1 MALYSYKK
9 QAYGLRRVVI
19 NFVSY
24 SSLIVGS
31 FFLFWSFYP
40 VISFEIYSRIFL
52 QGKALNPAGNI
63 ALSPSLN
70 AANSVL
76 GAYNI
81 FSTNLSDYTRA
92 GAWFPSLSQ
101 SNIEN
106 ISLTEYELAVP
117 KLNIKKARVL
127 VGGEDLTKGLV
138 HYLPRSRPGE
148 IGNVAIF
155 GHSTLPTLSHP
166 GDYKSIFTYLP
177 SLDRGDEIYVTVN
190 NVTYKYEVYDMFV
203 IRPDEVSIL
212 DPQFDDSYLTLITCV
227 PPGTALKRLVV
238 KAKLSKI

>member
-9 QAYGLRRVVI
+9 QSYGLRRVVVSVI
-19 NFVSY
+19 SY
-24 SSLIVGS
+24 SSLIIGS

-52 QGKALNPAGNI
+52 QDKALNPAGNI

-101 SNIEN
+101 NNLSNIDV
-106 ISLTEYELAVP
+106 SEYELSIP
-117 KLNIKKARVL
+117 KLNINKAKVI

-138 HYLPRSRPGE
+138 HYLPRTRPGE
-148 IGNVAIF
+148 NGNVAVF
-155 GHSTLPTLSHP
+155 GHSTLPQLSHP

-177 SLDRGDEIYVTVN
+177 SLDNGDEIYVTAN
-190 NVTYKYEVYDMFV
+190 NITYKYVVYDMFI
-203 IRPDEVSIL
+203 IRPDEVSVL
-212 DPQFDDSYLTLITCV
+212 DQQFDDSYLTLITCV
-227 PPGTALKRLVV
+227 PPGTFLKRLVV
-238 KAKLSKI
+238 KSKLVKI